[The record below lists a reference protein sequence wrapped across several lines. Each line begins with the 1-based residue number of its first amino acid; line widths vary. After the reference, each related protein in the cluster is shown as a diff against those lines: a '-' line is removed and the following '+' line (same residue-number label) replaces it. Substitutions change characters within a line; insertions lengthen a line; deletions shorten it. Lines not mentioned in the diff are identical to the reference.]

1 MSPPGTRDDRWCF
14 ACGADNPIG
23 LHLDFE
29 LDASGSLAARFT
41 PRREHQSY
49 AERMHGGL
57 VALVLDE
64 VMVRLL
70 HLLDLRAFTSEL
82 TVRLHRPTP
91 VGQEVVWRG
100 WVAAD
105 RGRVVDTRAEA
116 RLASSGELLAS
127 ATARCMR
134 VQA

>member
-1 MSPPGTRDDRWCF
+1 MTPPGEASDRWCF
-14 ACGADNPIG
+14 ACGPDNPIG
-23 LHLDFE
+23 LRLDFE
-29 LDASGSLAARFT
+29 LDASGALSARFT

-49 AERMHGGL
+49 AGRMHGGL

-70 HLLDLRAFTSEL
+70 HLLDLRAYTSEL
-82 TVRLHRPTP
+82 TVRLHQPTP
-91 VGQEVVWRG
+91 VGQAVVWRG
-100 WVAAD
+100 WIASD

-116 RLASSGELLAS
+116 RLAGSGELLAS

-134 VQA
+134 VRA